1 MRSLGFAVR
10 NRLVL
15 TLSLAFL
22 LDSYAAPAQQPG
34 ALECSL
40 NCDSGIANFHEV
52 KSGILWRGAKPDQV
66 GASWLIQHGVKTIVN
81 LEVLHDDRDVFRQA
95 SFGGAAKSEID
106 YFRIADWEPNAVIA
120 QSLLDNHV
128 AHFLAVL
135 SQEPKPI
142 YVHCRSGQN
151 RTGVMVAAYKVIVEN
166 ASADDAIEDMKVYQ
180 GIWFAAD
187 ADYIR
192 SLSPERRTKIRQMAQ
207 EWVPNLKAESRIVC
221 ENAKCD
227 IKDL

>member
-1 MRSLGFAVR
+1 MRSLGFALG

-22 LDSYAAPAQQPG
+22 LDSYAAPAQQH
-34 ALECSL
+34 AATECSR
-40 NCDSGIANFHEV
+40 NCDSGIENFHEV
-52 KSGILWRGAKPDQV
+52 ASGILWRGAKPDPA
-66 GASWLIQHGVKTIVN
+66 GAAWLIQHGVKTIVN
-81 LEVLHDDRDVFRQA
+81 LEVLHDDQEVFRQA
-95 SFGGAAKSEID
+95 SFVGAAKSEID

-135 SQEPKPI
+135 NQEPKPI

-166 ASADDAIEDMKVYQ
+166 ASADDAIEDMKSYQ

-192 SLSPERRTKIRQMAQ
+192 SLSSERITKIREMMQV
-207 EWVPNLKAESRIVC
+207 WIPKLKAESRIVC

-227 IKDL
+227 IVDL